1 MGLTLIVAMAR
12 NRVIGRDG
20 GLPWHLPAD
29 LKHFKRNTV
38 DKPILMGRLTF
49 ESIGRP
55 LPRRRNLVLT
65 RQRDFASAGI
75 EVFHD
80 MESALDACTDAEV
93 MLIGGAQ
100 LYAQGLARC
109 SRMLITVVDAD
120 IEGDTIFPVI
130 DESAWVIYSREDH
143 SPDDTHPFAYSFID
157 LRREG
162 PGAPVP
168 SPFPSALPP
177 LNVAD

>member
-38 DKPILMGRLTF
+38 DKPILMGRLTY

-65 RQRDFASAGI
+65 RRSDFSAEGVEI
-75 EVFHD
+75 FHTLD
-80 MESALDACTDAEV
+80 GALEACPETEV

-100 LYAQGLARC
+100 LYAQGLAQC
-109 SRMLITVVDAD
+109 DRMLITVVDAE
-120 IEGDTIFPVI
+120 IEGDTLFPTI
-130 DESAWVIYSREDH
+130 DESDWVIHSREDH
-143 SPDDTHPFAYSFID
+143 GADDANPFGYSFID
-157 LRREG
+157 LRRAG

-168 SPFPSALPP
+168 PPFPSALP
-177 LNVAD
+177 L